1 MNVFALLVNRTVV
14 AARAIADAWK
24 TAFLARSYAAIK
36 LFQTNA
42 VIGPTTTLA
51 GLVEADFDGYSPV
64 SVAALNGPNIDSLN
78 NAYLTTEC
86 AEFQCTGNTTPNQI
100 YSVGL
105 VGALAGG
112 TAATAT
118 VTTTA
123 GVISAPV
130 ITLAGGPYQ
139 SPPQITVAGG
149 GTGAKVV
156 ATIDG
161 SGAVDTV
168 TVIDGGSGYT
178 AATLV
183 FEPPVELI
191 GGQMLDSAQPMMVS
205 TDALNVTL
213 QQNIPAGA

>member
-1 MNVFALLVNRTVV
+1 MNVFALLINRTVV
-14 AARAIADAWK
+14 AALAMATAWK
-24 TAFLARSYAAIK
+24 TAFLARSYKAVK
-36 LFQTNA
+36 LFKTNA
-42 VIGPTTTLA
+42 IIGPTTTLA
-51 GLVEADFDGYSPV
+51 GLVEADFDGYVPV
-64 SVAALNGPNIDSLN
+64 AVSALNGPNLDSLN
-78 NAYLTTEC
+78 NAYVNTNA

-100 YSVGL
+100 YSAGL
-105 VGALAGG
+105 VGTLAGG

-118 VTTTA
+118 VTTTG

-139 SPPQITVAGG
+139 APPQISVAGG

-161 SGAVDTV
+161 DGAVDTV
-168 TVIDGGSGYT
+168 TVVDGGSGYT

-191 GGQMLDSAQPMMVS
+191 GGQTIPAAQPMMVS
-205 TDALNVTL
+205 TDALAVVL